1 MKSIR
6 VFSCN
11 FCCSEK
17 ENEGQIH
24 WQLTYCKNK
33 PIIFVTLTIAMTQE
47 LFARYSFLLDRTAR
61 KVKQYAQQQFKQAGF
76 DVTVDQWLV
85 LKNLAENPQLS
96 QTELANLVFKDHPT
110 LTRII
115 DLLHKKGHV
124 LRVQHPQ
131 DRRSFQLHLTE
142 AGVEKVA
149 ELRPKVLE
157 IREKA
162 WENLTEVDFLEFK
175 RVLNTIYQNLDDQT
189 NNPSFELG
197 SL

>member
-1 MKSIR
+1 
-6 VFSCN
+6 
-11 FCCSEK
+11 
-17 ENEGQIH
+17 
-24 WQLTYCKNK
+24 
-33 PIIFVTLTIAMTQE
+33 MTQE

>member
-1 MKSIR
+1 
-6 VFSCN
+6 
-11 FCCSEK
+11 
-17 ENEGQIH
+17 
-24 WQLTYCKNK
+24 
-33 PIIFVTLTIAMTQE
+33 MTQE

-96 QTELANLVFKDHPT
+96 QTELASLVFKDHPT

-115 DLLHKKGHV
+115 DLLHKKGYV

-142 AGVEKVA
+142 AGVKKVA

-162 WENLTEVDFLEFK
+162 WENLTEDDFLEFK
-175 RVLNTIYQNLDDQT
+175 RVLNTIFQNLDDQT
-189 NNPSFELG
+189 KNPVLELG